1 MPGGQWGWDR
11 VIGRIGEGKIGA
23 RDLLKIQVIQ

>member
-1 MPGGQWGWDR
+1 MPGGQCHCNR
-11 VIGRIGEGKIGA
+11 VRGRVGGGEVGA